1 MKKIALGA
9 CSIALAGVLAS
20 CSVPTNETVEDPAPR
35 TFQTL
40 SPEELS
46 SAAMSPPEN
55 NDPTTTTTQTEA
67 PGNAVDPVDAVD
79 PDAVDPVDP
88 DAPITVDPD
97 APVAVN

>member
-20 CSVPTNETVEDPAPR
+20 CAVPTNETVEDPAPR

-67 PGNAVDPVDAVD
+67 PGDAVDPVDAVVTE
-79 PDAVDPVDP
+79 PSTAAEPTTT
-88 DAPITVDPD
+88 TVDPD
-97 APVAVN
+97 APVVVN

>member
-67 PGNAVDPVDAVD
+67 PSNAVDPVDAVGTE
-79 PDAVDPVDP
+79 PSNAVEPTTTD
-88 DAPITVDPD
+88 VDPD

>member
-67 PGNAVDPVDAVD
+67 PGNAVDPVDAGGTE
-79 PDAVDPVDP
+79 PSNAVEPTTTD
-88 DAPITVDPD
+88 VDPD